1 MQNDVE
7 NCWFY
12 KLCKKSCTKD
22 VALITVGI
30 AIAVIALVLMKWVIS
45 TIQILM
51 IIGGVVLVVGGFSAF
66 FKKLPAVKRFLRFMS
81 PEQFDSL
88 GTQPPSPWYGQMY
101 MTKHFLCIPEEY
113 VMIPYMD
120 ITDIQI
126 VRNLSDNKVS
136 GYTVSL
142 SVQGRKDAVN
152 IVVSDWQNFE
162 ITKESFFGELQE
174 HRTAA
179 VQNV

>member
-1 MQNDVE
+1 MKTNYLYEVPD
-7 NCWFY
+7 Y
-12 KLCKKSCTKD
+12 KKIRVIIDTDAACEADDPFAIVQGLLSPKLTVKGI
-22 VALITVGI
+22 VAEHFVSEGSMERSLAEI
-30 AIAVIALVLMKWVIS
+30 K
-45 TIQILM
+45 TILE
-51 IIGGVVLVVGGFSAF
+51 L
-66 FKKLPAVKRFLRFMS
+66 
-81 PEQFDSL
+81 
-88 GTQPPSPWYGQMY
+88 
-101 MTKHFLCIPEEY
+101 
-113 VMIPYMD
+113 MD

-136 GYTVSL
+136 SYTVSL

-152 IVVSDWQNFE
+152 IVISDWQNFE